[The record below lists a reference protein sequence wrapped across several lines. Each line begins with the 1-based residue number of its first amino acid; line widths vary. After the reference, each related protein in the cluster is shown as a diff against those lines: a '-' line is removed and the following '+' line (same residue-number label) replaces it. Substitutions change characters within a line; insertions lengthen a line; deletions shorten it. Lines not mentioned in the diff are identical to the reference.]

1 MARSPRSSDIWPTP
15 RRPWDAGL
23 RDRIGVVRDSVAFV
37 SKRLAGTLLV
47 WLLIGIALALPAALH
62 LLDRNLAGAA
72 GDWRGTHGFSVYFQV
87 GVDAQVPAEFAR
99 RLADDTDINTVRLIT
114 PDDALAELRL
124 HLGGNRR
131 AGGAWRQSAAC
142 DRARRGQAGRAGDA
156 PRTLGDAAEG
166 ASGRGRGGG
175 GKGVAGAAG
184 RHPHAGAARRRH
196 GGGSARRGRRAH
208 LFGDRAPGRSGAA
221 DRIAGARL
229 GGRQRALH
237 AAAVLVPWRDL
248 RVRRWC
254 RGGHAAGRGLG
265 LAGGAVA
272 ALVRQL
278 RRGGGGGGGFDG
290 AFVLALLGI
299 GVVLGAFGAVLA
311 CRARLRELD
320 LA

>member
-23 RDRIGVVRDSVAFV
+23 RDRIGVARDSVAFV

-87 GVDAQVPAEFAR
+87 GVDAQAPAEFAR

-114 PDDALAELRL
+114 PDEALAELRL
-124 HLGGNRR
+124 HLGATDALEALGDNPLPATVRAVAKPDVPVTRLERLATRLKAQAGVAAVVVEKAWLERLAAIRTLVRR
-131 AGGAWRQSAAC
+131 AAGMVAALLGVGAVLISSA
-142 DRARRGQAGRAGDA
+142 
-156 PRTLGDAAEG
+156 T
-166 ASGRGRGGG
+166 
-175 GKGVAGAAG
+175 V
-184 RHPHAGAARRRH
+184 
-196 GGGSARRGRRAH
+196 
-208 LFGDRAPGRSGAA
+208 
-221 DRIAGARL
+221 RL
-229 GGRQRALH
+229 
-237 AAAVLVPWRDL
+237 AVLVRL
-248 RVRRWC
+248 TELQVRALVGASARFM
-254 RGGHAAGRGLG
+254 RRPFLYLGVIYGFGGGV
-265 LAGGAVA
+265 VA
-272 ALVRQL
+272 AMLLAAALAWLEVPL
-278 RRGGGGGGGFDG
+278 RRLFASYGAEAVVVGFDG

>member
-23 RDRIGVVRDSVAFV
+23 RDRIGVARDSVAFV

-47 WLLIGIALALPAALH
+47 WLLIGIALALPAALY

-99 RLADDTDINTVRLIT
+99 RLADDADIKTVRLIT
-114 PDDALAELRL
+114 PDEALAELRL
-124 HLGGNRR
+124 HLGANDALEALGDNPLPATVRAVAKPDVPVTRLERLAARLKAQAGVDAVVVEKAWLERLAAIRTLVRR
-131 AGGAWRQSAAC
+131 AAGMVAALLGVGAVLISSA
-142 DRARRGQAGRAGDA
+142 
-156 PRTLGDAAEG
+156 T
-166 ASGRGRGGG
+166 
-175 GKGVAGAAG
+175 V
-184 RHPHAGAARRRH
+184 
-196 GGGSARRGRRAH
+196 
-208 LFGDRAPGRSGAA
+208 
-221 DRIAGARL
+221 RL
-229 GGRQRALH
+229 
-237 AAAVLVPWRDL
+237 AVLVRL
-248 RVRRWC
+248 TELQVRALVGASVRFM
-254 RGGHAAGRGLG
+254 RRPFLYLGVIYGFGGGV
-265 LAGGAVA
+265 VA
-272 ALVRQL
+272 AMLLAAALAWLEAPL
-278 RRGGGGGGGFDG
+278 RRLFASYGAEAVVVGFDG